1 MTRPLAFVCCAIFM
15 LSARAASAK
24 PKVVLTQIEGDTGG
38 DVRSAVAEAIEGK
51 ELSLVGSKEVNRAVD
66 KLGEL
71 ANLTEKDFRTL
82 AIELEA
88 DAVVAGKLDKTGGAK
103 TLKFRLYVHK
113 KMAKGFTVSFKDA
126 KSDKFRAALHDKIL
140 DKLGVTPGSGGDD
153 KPDKPVAASDE
164 DKPDKKAKPADDE
177 PAKPAAAA
185 DAKPAAVLATP
196 APGDGEP
203 RKATTKV
210 AAADGPPAAEV
221 TAPRPAD
228 PRRPANLAAAR
239 AEVGPS
245 LLQRST
251 AFSTI
256 QSANKPNDSSLAPAP
271 GVRIEAEVYPLEV
284 ANRPGRLAG
293 LGIGIG
299 YDRSFGLSLA
309 TTTAGV
315 TVPVN
320 QSMLSVDLRYRLAF
334 GDTPMS
340 STLTVG
346 VGYGRREFAPQRGG
360 LADQQTSVNIARD
373 LPTVDYSMVMPG
385 AKFRMPLTPRFA
397 ASLGVAGLLILDAG
411 GIQKADSYGQATV
424 YGIQSAL
431 ALDILLGKRF
441 VVRVAG
447 EFTQLAFTFQGN
459 GQLSNNVDGNTATV
473 DVTGMTDRA
482 IGGSATFA
490 VVY

>member
-1 MTRPLAFVCCAIFM
+1 M

-24 PKVVLTQIEGDTGG
+24 PKVVLTQIDGDTGG

-88 DAVVAGKLDKTGGAK
+88 DAVVSGKLDKVGSAK
-103 TLKFRLYVHK
+103 TLKFRIYVHK

-126 KSDKFRAALHDKIL
+126 KSDKFRSALHDKIL
-140 DKLGVTPGSGGDD
+140 DKLGVSPGSGGDD
-153 KPDKPVAASDE
+153 DKPSRPAPASD
-164 DKPDKKAKPADDE
+164 DVKPDKKAKPGDDE

-185 DAKPAAVLATP
+185 EVKPAAELATP
-196 APGDGEP
+196 AAGAGESTAP

-210 AAADGPPAAEV
+210 AVADGAPAAEV
-221 TAPRPAD
+221 SATRPAE
-228 PRRPANLAAAR
+228 RVRPANLAAAR
-239 AEVGPS
+239 AEVGAS

-256 QSANKPNDSSLAPAP
+256 QAANKPNDSSLAPAP
-271 GVRIEAEVYPLEV
+271 GVRVEAEVYPLEL
-284 ANRPGRLAG
+284 ANRRGRLAG
-293 LGIGIG
+293 LGIGFS

-320 QSMLSVDLRYRLAF
+320 QSMFSVDLRYRLAF

-346 VGYGRREFAPQRGG
+346 VGYGKREFAPQRGG
-360 LADQQTSVNIARD
+360 LADQQTAVNIARD
-373 LPTVDYSMVMPG
+373 LPTVDYAMVIPG
-385 AKFRMPLTPRFA
+385 AKFRMPLTPRLA
-397 ASLGVAGLLILDAG
+397 ASLGVSGLLILDAG
-411 GIQKADSYGQATV
+411 GIQQPDAYGEATV
-424 YGIQSAL
+424 YGIQSAI

-447 EFTQLAFTFQGN
+447 EFTQIAFSFQGT